1 MSGATIVERSQEAR
15 GIEHDDGTW
24 ECPACGGIEPTEF
37 VLRIN
42 HGFDSHDH
50 AGYWWENHGACTR
63 SYRTLMDAGWWPRGR
78 GPREDMVEAGHVLT
92 YREEREVS
100 RAFERGGW
108 WNRYQDDVDPSVVAT
123 QVAEVLRPIL
133 VEKMMGSV
141 GYDLDAMVELG
152 NKIQVKIED
161 RVRSNLEQLMTQYES
176 QGVAFG
182 TGESLN
188 RAILGLMRIEGLE
201 VPNGNEGG
209 S

>member
-1 MSGATIVERSQEAR
+1 MTGATIVERSQEAR

-24 ECPACGGIEPTEF
+24 ECPACGGVEKSEG
-37 VLRIN
+37 VLRLN
-42 HGFDSHDH
+42 HGFSATSH
-50 AGYWWENHGACTR
+50 AGYWWENHGACIR
-63 SYRTLMDAGWWPRGR
+63 NYHKLMEAGWWPRGR

-92 YREEREVS
+92 CREEKAVS
-100 RAFERGGW
+100 QAFRRGGW
-108 WNRYQDDVDPSVVAT
+108 WSHYQDDVDPGVVAT
-123 QVAEVLRPIL
+123 QVAAVLRPIL

-152 NKIQVKIED
+152 AKIQARIEH
-161 RVRSNLEQLMTQYES
+161 RVRANLEQLMDRYES

-201 VPNGNEGG
+201 PEVPIGNG
-209 S
+209 